1 MWLWWVLSL
10 IILVICLIFAFRIFA
25 TSQNLHRQ
33 VLEEEFGS
41 FPSSKPVK
49 PSKRSF
55 FKSDPQEQAIILLK
69 TRLQEVLN
77 NSDRYLDQLN
87 KLTNRLEAL
96 ETGKMVPT
104 AKKRDTE
111 EDWEEIYYEES
122 AKREKL
128 ENELDL
134 TQQTLQDVEEK
145 MLELERKELAYREA
159 MSGMEGQLGNIQ
171 TLQER
176 IDQLE
181 RQLEGSKDRE
191 QDLQNQLDREISGL
205 EQLRLMEKDY
215 IRLQSES
222 DELRLSLQE
231 LGNRN
236 RLAEKKIHRLS
247 ELESTLDATEYEKSE
262 LRKTLEEIIMDNE
275 SLSLKLQELQDKL
288 GTEKYA

>member
-10 IILVICLIFAFRIFA
+10 IILVICLIFAFRIFT

-33 VLEEEFGS
+33 VLEEEFGA
-41 FPSSKPVK
+41 FPSTKPSK
-49 PSKRSF
+49 PSKRYLF
-55 FKSDPQEQAIILLK
+55 RQDPQEQAIILLK
-69 TRLQEVLN
+69 TRLQQVLT

-96 ETGKMVPT
+96 ETGKMIPTTKKTVP
-104 AKKRDTE
+104 D
-111 EDWEEIYYEES
+111 EDWEEMYYEES
-122 AKREKL
+122 AKKEKL

-145 MLELERKELAYREA
+145 MLELERKQLAYKEA

-176 IDQLE
+176 IDLLE
-181 RQLEGSKDRE
+181 RQLQGSSDRE
-191 QDLQNQLDREISGL
+191 QDLKQQLDREISGL